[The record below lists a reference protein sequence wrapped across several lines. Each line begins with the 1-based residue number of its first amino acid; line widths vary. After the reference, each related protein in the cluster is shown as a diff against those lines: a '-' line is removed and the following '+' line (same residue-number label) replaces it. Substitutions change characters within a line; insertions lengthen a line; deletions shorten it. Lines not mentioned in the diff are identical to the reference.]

1 MDDYKKYDSYAYF
14 CGLALF
20 VLWVILFTLFIS
32 SENVITA
39 PLIKIISFLIVFDS
53 LGWLFIRAFIY
64 KPLVLQVIA
73 IIIAVVNLI
82 FQVL

>member
-20 VLWVILFTLFIS
+20 LLWAILLTLLIS
-32 SENVITA
+32 SGNAVTA
-39 PLIKIISFLIVFDS
+39 TLIKITSVLIVFDS
-53 LGWLFIRAFIY
+53 LGWLLMRFVIC
-64 KPLVLQVIA
+64 KPLVLQVVA

>member
-1 MDDYKKYDSYAYF
+1 MDDYKKYDIYSYF
-14 CGLALF
+14 CGLALL
-20 VLWVILFTLFIS
+20 VLWVILFALLIS
-32 SENVITA
+32 SENAITTS
-39 PLIKIISFLIVFDS
+39 LIKTISVLIVFDS

-64 KPLVLQVIA
+64 KPLVLQVVA